1 MPSADLNTLFRRFTR
16 ELAAET
22 LGDQTDRQ
30 LVERLL
36 KGGDEPAFEALLRR
50 HGPMVY
56 RVCWRIL
63 QHGQDAEDAFQATF
77 LLLARKLATV
87 RKRESL
93 ASWLHGVAR
102 RAALKA
108 RAQTATRRR
117 HERQAANS
125 ATAPA
130 DDLSARELRTALDTE
145 LAALP
150 EKWRLALI
158 LCYLEGRTQDEAA
171 AQLGWSK
178 STMRRRLDEARAALG
193 RRLAR
198 RGLDGSA
205 VLCGPLLSDCL
216 PSAHLPPNLAGATV
230 DAGIR
235 TVAGQPVAD
244 MVSAEVN
251 ALTEGVL
258 RAMFMTKL
266 RPVALVLLVALLG
279 LCGVLVAMPA
289 GPTTGQPQPAAK
301 TAPPGPVAT
310 QPDAAPAGKGKILFW
325 QDTRF
330 VFRSPDGKETGEL
343 PQHPDKLLMLQPA
356 LAPGGKRA
364 AFIVSDNPPTDG
376 DGNLINRHV
385 LVRALDGTDAGT
397 KIDINASNIAWT
409 TDGKH
414 LLVVERLAVKD
425 LKDGGFNTWL
435 VDAKTGDKIALD
447 LPRWVQAFAMMP
459 DGKSLV
465 GVAYDLDA
473 RKIHLVLT
481 SRDGKTLTRM
491 TEVRSEGPAPKL
503 SPDGSAILFEDLDPT
518 EKIAKDT
525 PPLHRL
531 FVYDLKAKKRQR
543 LPGTPDN
550 GLIMSY
556 CWSPDGKQLAYT
568 WKQVHPGVPLAE
580 NTDNMNDAKLNTETE
595 SHLIV
600 ADADGKNVRTLLSA
614 KSNRA
619 TIITIGS
626 VDWR

>member
-1 MPSADLNTLFRRFTR
+1 MPSADLSTFFRRFTR
-16 ELAAET
+16 ELAAEA
-22 LGDQTDRQ
+22 LGDRTDRQ

-87 RKRESL
+87 RKHESL

-108 RAQTATRRR
+108 RAQAATRRR
-117 HERQAANS
+117 HERQAANR
-125 ATAPA
+125 ATAAA
-130 DDLSARELRTALDTE
+130 DDLSARELRAVLDTE
-145 LAALP
+145 LAALS
-150 EKWRLALI
+150 EKWRLPLI

-178 STMRRRLDEARAALG
+178 STMRRRLGEARAALG

-205 VLCGPLLSDCL
+205 VLCWPLLSDCL
-216 PSAHLPPNLAGATV
+216 PSAHLPSNLAGATV
-230 DAGIR
+230 DAGIV
-235 TVAGQPVAD
+235 TVAGQTVAG
-244 MVSAEVN
+244 MVSTEVI
-251 ALTEGVL
+251 ALAEGVR
-258 RAMFMTKL
+258 RAMFVTKL
-266 RPVALVLLVALLG
+266 RRIALVFLVTLFGLSGALA
-279 LCGVLVAMPA
+279 AMPA
-289 GPTTGQPQPAAK
+289 GPTTGQPQPAGKA
-301 TAPPGPVAT
+301 AQPGPIAA
-310 QPDAAPAGKGKILFW
+310 QPDAAPAGNGKILYW
-325 QDTRF
+325 HHNRF
-330 VFRSPDGKETGEL
+330 VFRSPDGKETGAL
-343 PQHPDKLLMLQPA
+343 PQHPDKLLMHRPA

-364 AFIVSDNPPTDG
+364 AFIVSDNPPTDA

-385 LVRALDGTDAGT
+385 LVRALDGKDAGT
-397 KIDINASNIAWT
+397 KIDINASNIGWT
-409 TDGKH
+409 ADGKH

-425 LKDGGFNTWL
+425 LNDSGFNTWL
-435 VDAKTGDKIALD
+435 VDAKNWDKIALD
-447 LPRWVQAFAMMP
+447 LPRWVQPFEMMP

-473 RKIHLVLT
+473 RKIHLVRT
-481 SRDGKTLTRM
+481 SRDGKTLTRL
-491 TEVRSEGPAPKL
+491 TELQSEGPDPRL
-503 SPDGSAILFEDLDPT
+503 SPDGSAILFEDLDST
-518 EKIAKDT
+518 EKLANDT
-525 PPLHRL
+525 PPLQRL

-568 WKQVHPGVPLAE
+568 WRQVHPGVPLAE
-580 NTDNMNDAKLNTETE
+580 NTGNMNDAKLNTETE

-600 ADADGKNVRTLLSA
+600 ADADGKNARTLLSA

-619 TIITIGS
+619 TMITIGS